1 MSRETGSSLGETVEH
16 GPPIKKTTN
25 IDLFHSSVVIK
36 LLEKHVHKILQNF
49 WLSNHLISESQFGFS
64 EFHTEILVRGG
75 TEQGQSL
82 GVVLPPDAKWY
93 MHYCLAI
100 LSLTGF

>member
-1 MSRETGSSLGETVEH
+1 MSRETGSSLGETTEH
-16 GPPIKKTTN
+16 GPPRKKTTN

-36 LLEKHVHKILQNF
+36 LLEKHVHKILLNF

-75 TEQGQSL
+75 QSKAR

-100 LSLTGF
+100 LSL

>member
-1 MSRETGSSLGETVEH
+1 MSRETGSSLGETTEH
-16 GPPIKKTTN
+16 GPPRKKTTN

-75 TEQGQSL
+75 QSKAR
-82 GVVLPPDAKWY
+82 V
-93 MHYCLAI
+93 
-100 LSLTGF
+100 